1 MPTGPRNDR
10 LSKAEIRKDALQDGV
25 TAASHVVGSVAT
37 ILTTAVSDVAR
48 AMGGFATEIFEI
60 RDSARRAR
68 QDHELDQDQDEDQGD
83 DHDEVVASE
92 AANPSRPSK
101 RSRPTVSVVK
111 DLESNDQPKE
121 S

>member
-1 MPTGPRNDR
+1 MPGPRNDR

-25 TAASHVVGSVAT
+25 TAASHVVGTVAT

-60 RDSARRAR
+60 RDATRRAK
-68 QDHELDQDQDEDQGD
+68 H
-83 DHDEVVASE
+83 DHDLDHDQVVVTEPARP
-92 AANPSRPSK
+92 ARPAKRAKPS
-101 RSRPTVSVVK
+101 VSVVK
-111 DLESNDQPKE
+111 DPETDGQPKD

>member
-1 MPTGPRNDR
+1 MATRPTNDR

-68 QDHELDQDQDEDQGD
+68 QDHDL
-83 DHDEVVASE
+83 DEVVVTE
-92 AANPSRPSK
+92 
-101 RSRPTVSVVK
+101 PTGPTKPVVSAVK
-111 DLESNDQPKE
+111 DLEADDQPKE

>member
-68 QDHELDQDQDEDQGD
+68 QDH
-83 DHDEVVASE
+83 DHVVVTE
-92 AANPSRPSK
+92 
-101 RSRPTVSVVK
+101 PTDPVVSVVE
-111 DLESNDQPKE
+111 DPEPDDQPKE